1 MRALTL
7 GGRAGAALSAFAILF
22 AILGLTPSLSW
33 IPEIPL
39 LGIAGVVPIAL
50 LLVTGY
56 RTWKRFGLIRM
67 GAIAGATAGG
77 IGGCAGG
84 VAYVVFGKPVF
95 NVVAGTIVGIAAGVV
110 LGAVGAWVAAK
121 RTEKRG

>member
-1 MRALTL
+1 MSPTRALSA
-7 GGRAGAALSAFAILF
+7 GARAGAVLAVFAILF
-22 AILGLTPSLSW
+22 SILGLTPSLSR
-33 IPEIPL
+33 IPELPL
-39 LGIAGVVPIAL
+39 LTIAALVPIAL

-56 RTWKRFGLIRM
+56 RARKRFGSILM

-95 NVVAGTIVGIAAGVV
+95 NVVAGTIVGIAAGAA
-110 LGAVGAWVAAK
+110 LGAAGALVAS
-121 RTEKRG
+121 RRV